1 MILRSKK
8 QTTPNLLLIITEQQT
23 KKRALRKRNQ
33 LTIVCNYLKTR
44 FKIRKN
50 NAIIP
55 F

>member
-8 QTTPNLLLIITEQQT
+8 QTTPNLILIVTESKT
-23 KKRALRKRNQ
+23 KKRALRKRNR
-33 LTIVCNYLKTR
+33 LTIVCNYLKSR